1 MANYNNNDINMCNA
15 LKVKSQLEAP
25 IKIIQNKFKDQIFFD
40 EWSMIVATYLSC
52 PTRNKVERFTVN

>member
-40 EWSMIVATYLSC
+40 E
-52 PTRNKVERFTVN
+52 